1 MRNKGINSV
10 KTLSKRK
17 KYKNNHSELSTISG
31 MKNTLQRINSRSE
44 ETEEQISDLEDRVM
58 ENNQDTQQKG
68 KE

>member
-1 MRNKGINSV
+1 
-10 KTLSKRK
+10 
-17 KYKNNHSELSTISG
+17 